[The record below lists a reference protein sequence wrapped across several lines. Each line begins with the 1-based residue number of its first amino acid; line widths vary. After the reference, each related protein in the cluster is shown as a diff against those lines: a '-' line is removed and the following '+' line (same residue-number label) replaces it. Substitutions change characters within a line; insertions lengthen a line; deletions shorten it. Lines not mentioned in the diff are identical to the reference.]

1 MLTILPKG
9 ATVELKGNGLE
20 SDPGPAVAAAPVFVP
35 FSSPVGSLSFLILVM
50 ASSGQVIDLPSSQ
63 M

>member
-20 SDPGPAVAAAPVFVP
+20 SDPGPAVAAAPVFIP
-35 FSSPVGSLSFLILVM
+35 FSSPV
-50 ASSGQVIDLPSSQ
+50 
-63 M
+63 